1 MTASSTKQNKI
12 RMAGLVAQTRALYEK
27 CFLIFYRTWA
37 WTAVRSFF
45 LPVIFMWI
53 LGYAKNLFVPPG
65 QYGVTDS
72 IPIRQLSEVIGD
84 RKLVYLASSAGG
96 LTSDMRNVMQNVTLE
111 LPESQVI
118 ELDNPVDL
126 LTVCR
131 QNLQGSSDCFGAVE
145 WHSFDAENKVYNYSL
160 RADSGLGSISIPNH
174 KSDCEWYLLPL
185 QWAVDATLMGLS
197 VHEAPLSLPYT
208 SISESQHQQDIRVNY
223 MTAVINYLSPAMYL
237 AMIGVVYHLTGVVA
251 AEREHGLSTLLES
264 MGCRKAAR
272 HLALFLAFST
282 LYAIGW
288 IVVGVAVGTT
298 MFKTSNLGTVIIFH
312 ILNGFANVSWSLLL
326 AQPWKQTQLAGITST
341 GVCILL
347 AIMSAV
353 QRAVGPHNG
362 VTSGVLGFIFPP
374 MGYVFYIQENA
385 RYEKLTIAMS
395 LLHVPPNGY
404 TAPGIYWIGAV
415 AQTFAYLYLAMALER
430 VMYGRQIRM
439 TVPDDEHALTLSHIT
454 KTYKPFT
461 FIGLFMPSR
470 RPAPVEAV
478 KDLSISFRTGE
489 LSCLL
494 GANGSGKTTTL
505 EVISGIQKPTSGTIA
520 FGSSTELGVCPQRNV
535 MWDDLTVAEHVRLW
549 DRIKASRQATKIEIT
564 ELVRACD
571 LSPKMKSLSK
581 NLSGGQKRKLQ
592 LAIMFAGGS
601 KVCCVDEVSSGLD
614 PLSRKRIWDILLAS
628 RGQRTIILTTHFL
641 DEADLLADSVAILA
655 KGVLTVSGSPVRLKA
670 DFGNGY
676 RVFSILPAS
685 GKEVVYEVDSGDQIM
700 SLVNRLEREGHKE
713 LRVSGPQ
720 LEDVFLKFVA
730 DSDAEI
736 QELLEEN
743 EVTYQ
748 EDDDMIKDAVVTFET
763 SDDFD
768 LKIGVVVGLWGQ
780 ILTML
785 RKRLIVTR
793 RHPFPMF
800 CVVVIPI
807 LVGGIVTQFISSY
820 QGPTC
825 DIQSTVDDQSYES
838 FSLSDMMNS
847 IQMIFGPQSTVME
860 YLLGVST
867 YLTAANISSNPLMSS
882 AINFDNTLATFTD
895 AVQMNYSTLLPGGI
909 FFDSPVTIA
918 YRVDGA
924 QLSSAAAGI
933 ILGPMVLNMLD
944 NIRANGTATIV
955 TNYSPFQYPWVS
967 SMGNS
972 LQFITY
978 FCLAMGA
985 YPAFCALYPTME
997 RLHRVRALHYS
1008 NGLRVLPL
1016 WTAYVLYDFCFVLLA
1031 SVILVGILAGTN
1043 SSWFGLGY
1051 LFAVIMLYGF
1061 ASVLLAF
1068 TVSLISRSQ
1077 LTAFAL
1083 TAAYQCCY
1091 FLVYMIAYLS
1101 VNTYVTASQVDH
1113 SLSVLYYV
1121 MAAFAPI
1128 ANLIKALFL
1137 SFNLFSSICN
1147 GNATYSY
1154 YGDIGAYGAPI
1165 LYLVMQTLI
1174 LFGVLLWWDS
1184 GLYRIRLGRK
1194 FRIRDA
1200 EDKAATADADLVSE
1214 TYRVEH
1220 PENGDGLRVVHLS
1233 KRFGRFVAVEDVSF
1247 GVARGECFALLGP
1260 NGAGKSTTF
1269 NMIRGEI
1276 APSDGKIFVE
1286 GASVTANR
1294 AHARMHLGVC
1304 PQFDAI
1310 DQMTVDETLA
1320 FYARLRGLKG
1330 ADVNH
1335 NVDEIVGAV
1344 GLSRFRMR
1352 MAAKLSGGNR
1362 RKLSLAIALMSNPT
1376 VLLLDEPS
1384 SGMDAA
1390 SKRLMWRTLAHVA
1403 RGRSI
1408 LLTTH
1413 SMEEADALASRAG
1426 ILAKNLLAVGSSDR
1440 LREKYGDFYYISII
1454 HVDGVFAT
1462 EEAMHGIV
1470 RWAQDTFAGHKVVVE
1485 DIIYHGQVKLAVQTR
1500 GEKQNLNVVQ
1510 IFRSVEKDKDK
1521 VGIMYY
1527 SVSQASL
1534 EQVFLKIVGEHD
1546 VSEEGYNR

>member
-1 MTASSTKQNKI
+1 
-12 RMAGLVAQTRALYEK
+12 MAGLLAQTRALYEK
-27 CFLIFYRTWA
+27 CFLIFYRNSV
-37 WTAVRSFF
+37 WTAIRSFF
-45 LPVIFMWI
+45 LPVIFIWI

-65 QYGVTDS
+65 QYGVADP

-84 RKLVYLASSAGG
+84 RKLVYLASTVGG
-96 LTSDMRNVMQNVTLE
+96 LTSDMKKVMQTVTLG

-118 ELDNPVDL
+118 ELDDPVEL

-131 QNLQGSSDCFGAVE
+131 QNLQGSSNCFGAIE
-145 WHSFDAENKVYNYSL
+145 WNSFDAENKLYNYSL
-160 RADSGLGSISIPNH
+160 RADSGLGAVSITNH
-174 KSDCEWYLLPL
+174 KSDSEWYLLPL
-185 QWAVDATLMGLS
+185 QWAVDAALVGLS
-197 VHEAPLSLPYT
+197 VTDAPLSLPYT
-208 SISESQHQQDIRVNY
+208 SISEAQHLQDIRVNY

-237 AMIGVVYHLTGVVA
+237 AMIGVVYHLTGLVA

-272 HLALFLAFST
+272 HFSSFLAFST
-282 LYAIGW
+282 LYVIGW
-288 IVVGVAVGTT
+288 IVIGVAVGVT
-298 MFKTSNLGTVIIFH
+298 MFSTSNLGTVIIFH
-312 ILNGFANVSWSLLL
+312 ILNGFANVSWSLVL
-326 AQPWKQTQLAGITST
+326 AQPWNQTQLAGITST

-385 RYEKLTIAMS
+385 RYERLTMALS
-395 LLHVPPNGY
+395 LVHAPPDGY

-415 AQTFAYLYLAMALER
+415 VQAVGYLYLAMVLER
-430 VMYGRQIRM
+430 VRYGKQHRT
-439 TVPDDEHALTLSHIT
+439 TVSDHEYALTLSHIT

-461 FIGLFMPSR
+461 FTGLFMPSK
-470 RPAPVEAV
+470 RPGPIEAV
-478 KDLSISFRTGE
+478 KDLSIRFRTGE

-505 EVISGIQKPTSGTIA
+505 EMVAGMQNPTSGTIT

-535 MWDDLTVAEHVRLW
+535 MWDVLTVEEHVRIW
-549 DRIKASRQATKIEIT
+549 DRIKAPRQSTKMEIT
-564 ELVRACD
+564 ELIRACD
-571 LSPKMKSLSK
+571 LSQKMKSLSK

-655 KGVLTVSGSPVRLKA
+655 KGLLTVSGSPVKLKV

-676 RVFSILPAS
+676 RVFSIMPAS
-685 GKEVVYEVDSGDQIM
+685 GKEVVYEVENGSQIM
-700 SLVNRLEREGHKE
+700 SLVNRLERDGHKE

-730 DSDAEI
+730 DSDDEI
-736 QELLEEN
+736 QELLKEN
-743 EVTYQ
+743 EVVYQ
-748 EDDDMIKDAVVTFET
+748 DDDDLSKDAAVVTIEG
-763 SDDFD
+763 SDDLD
-768 LKIGVVVGLWGQ
+768 LKVGAIVGLGGQ
-780 ILTML
+780 ILTMI

-807 LVGGIVTQFISSY
+807 LVAGIVSQFIATY
-820 QGPTC
+820 NGPTC
-825 DIQSTVDDQSYES
+825 DIQSSVDVQAYQS

-847 IQMIFGPQSTVME
+847 IHMIVGPQSTAME
-860 YLLGVST
+860 YLAGLSS
-867 YLTAANISSNPLMSS
+867 YIIASNISSNPLTSS
-882 AINFDNTLATFTD
+882 AISLDNTLAAFTD
-895 AVQMNYSTLLPGGI
+895 AVHANYSILLPGGI
-909 FFDSPVTIA
+909 YFDSPGTIA

-924 QLSSAAAGI
+924 HLSSAAGGI
-933 ILGPMVLNMLD
+933 ILGPIVLNMLD

-985 YPAFCALYPTME
+985 YPAFSTLYPTME
-997 RLHRVRALHYS
+997 RLQRVRALHYS

-1016 WTAYVLYDFCFVLLA
+1016 WTAYVLYDFCFVLLV

-1043 SSWFGLGY
+1043 SNWFGLGY

-1068 TVSLISRSQ
+1068 VISLIARSQ

-1091 FLVYMIAYLS
+1091 FLIYMIAYLS
-1101 VNTYVTASQVDH
+1101 VNTYVAASSVDY
-1113 SLSVLYYV
+1113 SLEILYYV

-1147 GNATYSY
+1147 GNSTYSY

-1165 LYLVMQTLI
+1165 LYLVLQTVI
-1174 LFGVLLWWDS
+1174 LFGVLIWWDS
-1184 GLYRIRLGRK
+1184 GLFRIRIGRK
-1194 FRIRDA
+1194 FRIPDA
-1200 EDKAATADADLVSE
+1200 EEKAATADADLVSE
-1214 TYRVEH
+1214 VYRVEN
-1220 PENGDGLRVVHLS
+1220 PENDDGLRVVHLS

-1269 NMIRGEI
+1269 NMIRGEV

-1294 AHARMHLGVC
+1294 AQARTHLGVC

-1310 DQMTVDETLA
+1310 DQMTVGETLA

-1335 NVDEIVGAV
+1335 NVDEIVSAV

-1362 RKLSLAIALMSNPT
+1362 RKLSLGIALMSNPT

-1390 SKRLMWRTLAHVA
+1390 SKRLMWRTLSHVA

-1413 SMEEADALASRAG
+1413 SMEEADVLASRAG
-1426 ILAKNLLAVGSSDR
+1426 ILAKDLLAVGSSDR
-1440 LREKYGDFYYISII
+1440 LRQRYGDFYYISII
-1454 HVDGVFAT
+1454 HVDGVLAT
-1462 EEAMHGIV
+1462 EGAMRGIV
-1470 RWAQDTFAGHKVVVE
+1470 RWAEDIFRGHKVVVN
-1485 DIIYHGQVKLAVQTR
+1485 DIMYHGQVKLAVQTR
-1500 GEKQNLNVVQ
+1500 GEKEDLSVVQ
-1510 IFRSVEKDKDK
+1510 IFKSVEKDKDK
-1521 VGIMYY
+1521 IGIMYY

-1546 VSEEGYNR
+1546 VTEEGYNR